1 MGIKNQTWLT
11 INFKEDTFDV
21 KLSNESNVIQD
32 IRSVD
37 SEINIAGML
46 DKKII
51 YAMQEIVDA
60 EMNHKQYMQD
70 KKFIKESIMQY
81 KELRQINVNQ
91 HIEKKN
97 GLSYLSWS
105 WAVDQLLQLDDGAT
119 WEYLEPKQFGESM
132 MVFCKV
138 TAFGK
143 SRTAQL
149 PVMDFR
155 NQAIPNP
162 NAYQVNT
169 AMQRCLAKAI
179 SLHGI
184 GLYIYAGE
192 DLPLVDQDVMTDH
205 PLKLI
210 AQEVT
215 NQIKLGN
222 TKSAHERCENLSQE
236 DKLGVWSLLNAKTKL
251 ALKKYL
257 EA

>member
-1 MGIKNQTWLT
+1 M
-11 INFKEDTFDV
+11 
-21 KLSNESNVIQD
+21 
-32 IRSVD
+32 R
-37 SEINIAGML
+37 
-46 DKKII
+46 
-51 YAMQEIVDA
+51 
-60 EMNHKQYMQD
+60 
-70 KKFIKESIMQY
+70 Y
-81 KELRQINVNQ
+81 KELRQINVSQ

-105 WAVDQLLQLDDGAT
+105 WALDQLLQLDDNAT
-119 WEYLEPKQFGESM
+119 WDYLEPKNFGESM

-155 NQAIPNP
+155 NQPIPNP

-192 DLPLVDQDVMTDH
+192 DLPIRDEDVVKDN
-205 PLKLI
+205 PLMLI
-210 AQEVT
+210 AKDVT
-215 NQIKLGN
+215 DQIKLGN
-222 TKSAHERCENLSQE
+222 IKSAHERCERLNQE
-236 DKLGVWSLLNAKTKL
+236 DKLSVWSLLNSKTKL
-251 ALKKYL
+251 ALKKYV

>member
-1 MGIKNQTWLT
+1 MKNSLHSWVTVKY
-11 INFKEDTFDV
+11 KEDTFDV
-21 KLSNESNVIQD
+21 HLLNDVDTIYE
-32 IRSVD
+32 IRPID
-37 SEINIAGML
+37 SEINIAPLMNM
-46 DKKII
+46 DAIKSIQQKVD
-51 YAMQEIVDA
+51 EI
-60 EMNHKQYMQD
+60 KGRQS
-70 KKFIKESIMQY
+70 IKEEIMQY
-81 KELRQINVNQ
+81 KELRQINVSQ

-105 WAVDQLLQLDDGAT
+105 WALDQLLQLDDSAT
-119 WEYLEPKQFGESM
+119 WEYLEPKKFGDSM

-192 DLPLVDQDVMTDH
+192 DLPITT
-205 PLKLI
+205 
-210 AQEVT
+210 E
-215 NQIKLGN
+215 
-222 TKSAHERCENLSQE
+222 
-236 DKLGVWSLLNAKTKL
+236 AKT
-251 ALKKYL
+251 
-257 EA
+257 

>member
-1 MGIKNQTWLT
+1 M
-11 INFKEDTFDV
+11 
-21 KLSNESNVIQD
+21 
-32 IRSVD
+32 
-37 SEINIAGML
+37 
-46 DKKII
+46 
-51 YAMQEIVDA
+51 
-60 EMNHKQYMQD
+60 H
-70 KKFIKESIMQY
+70 Y
-81 KELRQINVNQ
+81 KELRQINVSQ

-105 WAVDQLLQLDDGAT
+105 WALDQLLQLDNDAT
-119 WEYLEPKQFGESM
+119 WGYLEPKQFGESL

-155 NQAIPNP
+155 NRAILNP
-162 NAYQVNT
+162 NAYEVNT

-192 DLPLVDQDVMTDH
+192 DLPIKDQDLVTDN
-205 PLKLI
+205 PLMLI
-210 AQEVT
+210 AEEVMD
-215 NQIKLGN
+215 QIKEGDI
-222 TKSAHERCENLSQE
+222 KSAHERCERLNKE

>member
-1 MGIKNQTWLT
+1 
-11 INFKEDTFDV
+11 
-21 KLSNESNVIQD
+21 
-32 IRSVD
+32 
-37 SEINIAGML
+37 
-46 DKKII
+46 
-51 YAMQEIVDA
+51 
-60 EMNHKQYMQD
+60 
-70 KKFIKESIMQY
+70 MQY
-81 KELRQINVNQ
+81 KELRQINVSQ

-105 WAVDQLLQLDDGAT
+105 WALDQLLMLDNDAI
-119 WEYLEPKQFGESM
+119 WEYLEPKQFGESL

-155 NQAIPNP
+155 NRAILNP
-162 NAYQVNT
+162 NAYEVNT

-192 DLPLVDQDVMTDH
+192 DLPIVDQDIVSD
-205 PLKLI
+205 PLMLI
-210 AQEVT
+210 AEEVT

-222 TKSAHERCENLSQE
+222 IQSAHERCEGLNQK
-236 DKLGVWSLLNAKTKL
+236 DKLGVWSLFNAETKL
-251 ALKKYL
+251 ALKKYS
-257 EA
+257 EV

>member
-1 MGIKNQTWLT
+1 MK
-11 INFKEDTFDV
+11 
-21 KLSNESNVIQD
+21 
-32 IRSVD
+32 
-37 SEINIAGML
+37 
-46 DKKII
+46 
-51 YAMQEIVDA
+51 
-60 EMNHKQYMQD
+60 
-70 KKFIKESIMQY
+70 Y
-81 KELRQINVNQ
+81 KELRQINVSQ

-105 WAVDQLLQLDDGAT
+105 WALDQLLQLDNEAS
-119 WEYLEPKQFGESM
+119 WEYLEPKKFGESL

-155 NQAIPNP
+155 NRAILNP
-162 NAYQVNT
+162 NAYEVNT

-192 DLPLVDQDVMTDH
+192 DLPHTEKETTKDIS
-205 PLKLI
+205 LKLI

-215 NQIKLGN
+215 DQIKLGDI
-222 TKSAHERCENLSQE
+222 KLAHEKCEQLNHE
-236 DKLGVWSLLNAKTKL
+236 DRLRIWSLFNSETKL

-257 EA
+257 KT

>member
-1 MGIKNQTWLT
+1 MKNSPRTWVT
-11 INFKEDTFDV
+11 VKYNEDAFDV
-21 KLSNESNVIQD
+21 HLSND
-32 IRSVD
+32 IDAISEIRPID
-37 SEINIAGML
+37 SEINIAPLMNM
-46 DKKII
+46 DTIKSIQQKVD
-51 YAMQEIVDA
+51 EI
-60 EMNHKQYMQD
+60 KSRQS
-70 KKFIKESIMQY
+70 IKEEIMQY
-81 KELRQINVNQ
+81 KDLRQINVSQ

-105 WAVDQLLQLDDGAT
+105 WALDQLLQLDDSAT
-119 WEYLEPKQFGESM
+119 WEYLEPKRFGESM

-184 GLYIYAGE
+184 GLYIYSGE
-192 DLPLVDQDVMTDH
+192 DLPIPT
-205 PLKLI
+205 
-210 AQEVT
+210 
-215 NQIKLGN
+215 
-222 TKSAHERCENLSQE
+222 
-236 DKLGVWSLLNAKTKL
+236 
-251 ALKKYL
+251 
-257 EA
+257 EATT

>member
-1 MGIKNQTWLT
+1 MKNLPHTWVT
-11 INFKEDTFDV
+11 VKYKDDAFDV
-21 KLSNESNVIQD
+21 HLSNGVSSISE
-32 IRSVD
+32 IRPID
-37 SEINIAGML
+37 SEINIAPML
-46 DKKII
+46 NNNVMKSIQEKVAEINNVKYLKKDV
-51 YAMQEIVDA
+51 M
-60 EMNHKQYMQD
+60 H
-70 KKFIKESIMQY
+70 Y
-81 KELRQINVNQ
+81 KDLRQINVSQ

-105 WAVDQLLQLDDGAT
+105 WALDQLLQLDDSAT
-119 WEYLEPKQFGESM
+119 WEYLEPKRFGESM

-192 DLPLVDQDVMTDH
+192 DLPTLN
-205 PLKLI
+205 
-210 AQEVT
+210 E
-215 NQIKLGN
+215 NS
-222 TKSAHERCENLSQE
+222 TKADKLSQ
-236 DKLGVWSLLNAKTKL
+236 T
-251 ALKKYL
+251 
-257 EA
+257 

>member
-1 MGIKNQTWLT
+1 MKNSPYTWVTIKYQDKL
-11 INFKEDTFDV
+11 FDLRLSDKE
-21 KLSNESNVIQD
+21 VIEE
-32 IRSVD
+32 IRTVD
-37 SEINIAGML
+37 SEINIAPML
-46 DKKII
+46 NEKII
-51 YAMQEIVDA
+51 HSMQLMATKTNDT
-60 EMNHKQYMQD
+60 HLK
-70 KKFIKESIMQY
+70 IKECTMQY
-81 KELRQINVNQ
+81 KELRQINVSQ

-105 WAVDQLLQLDDGAT
+105 WALDQLLQLDDGAT
-119 WEYLEPKQFGESM
+119 WEYLEPKRFGESM

-192 DLPLVDQDVMTDH
+192 DLPITT
-205 PLKLI
+205 
-210 AQEVT
+210 EVV
-215 NQIKLGN
+215 
-222 TKSAHERCENLSQE
+222 A
-236 DKLGVWSLLNAKTKL
+236 
-251 ALKKYL
+251 
-257 EA
+257 

>member
-1 MGIKNQTWLT
+1 MESMSYSWITVKYQDRL
-11 INFKEDTFDV
+11 FDV
-21 KLSNESNVIQD
+21 RLSNSKAIEE
-32 IRSVD
+32 IRTVD
-37 SEINIAGML
+37 SEINIAPIL
-46 DKKII
+46 HEKTILSI
-51 YAMQEIVDA
+51 QSIAY
-60 EMNHKQYMQD
+60 KQ
-70 KKFIKESIMQY
+70 KFNLEELAMQY
-81 KELRQINVNQ
+81 KDLRQINVSQ

-105 WAVDQLLQLDDGAT
+105 WALDQLLQLDDGAT
-119 WEYLEPKQFGESM
+119 WEYLEPKRFGESM

-192 DLPLVDQDVMTDH
+192 DLPVTT
-205 PLKLI
+205 
-210 AQEVT
+210 EVV
-215 NQIKLGN
+215 
-222 TKSAHERCENLSQE
+222 A
-236 DKLGVWSLLNAKTKL
+236 
-251 ALKKYL
+251 
-257 EA
+257 

>member
-1 MGIKNQTWLT
+1 MIKNLPYTWVT
-11 INFKEDTFDV
+11 IKYQDKLFDLRLSDKE
-21 KLSNESNVIQD
+21 VIEE
-32 IRSVD
+32 IRTVD
-37 SEINIAGML
+37 SEINIAPIL
-46 DKKII
+46 NEKII
-51 YAMQEIVDA
+51 HSMQLIA
-60 EMNHKQYMQD
+60 AKTNHTQLKT
-70 KKFIKESIMQY
+70 KECTMQY
-81 KELRQINVNQ
+81 KDLRQINVSQ

-105 WAVDQLLQLDDGAT
+105 WALDQLLQLDDCAT
-119 WEYLEPKQFGESM
+119 WEYLEPKRFGESM

-192 DLPLVDQDVMTDH
+192 DLPITT
-205 PLKLI
+205 
-210 AQEVT
+210 EVV
-215 NQIKLGN
+215 
-222 TKSAHERCENLSQE
+222 A
-236 DKLGVWSLLNAKTKL
+236 
-251 ALKKYL
+251 
-257 EA
+257 

>member
-1 MGIKNQTWLT
+1 MKNSPRTWVT
-11 INFKEDTFDV
+11 VKYNEDAFDV
-21 KLSNESNVIQD
+21 HLSND
-32 IRSVD
+32 IDAISEIRPID
-37 SEINIAGML
+37 SEINIAPLMNM
-46 DKKII
+46 DTIKSIQQKVD
-51 YAMQEIVDA
+51 EI
-60 EMNHKQYMQD
+60 KSRQS
-70 KKFIKESIMQY
+70 IKEEIMHY
-81 KELRQINVNQ
+81 KDLRQINVSQ

-105 WAVDQLLQLDDGAT
+105 WALDQLLQLDDSAT
-119 WEYLEPKQFGESM
+119 WEYLEPKRFGDSM

-192 DLPLVDQDVMTDH
+192 DLPIPT
-205 PLKLI
+205 
-210 AQEVT
+210 
-215 NQIKLGN
+215 
-222 TKSAHERCENLSQE
+222 
-236 DKLGVWSLLNAKTKL
+236 
-251 ALKKYL
+251 
-257 EA
+257 EATT

>member
-1 MGIKNQTWLT
+1 MIKNLPYTWVT
-11 INFKEDTFDV
+11 IKYQDKLFDLRLRDKE
-21 KLSNESNVIQD
+21 VIEE
-32 IRSVD
+32 IRTVD
-37 SEINIAGML
+37 SEINIAPML
-46 DKKII
+46 NEKII
-51 YAMQEIVDA
+51 HSMQLMA
-60 EMNHKQYMQD
+60 AKTNHTHLK
-70 KKFIKESIMQY
+70 IKECTMQY
-81 KELRQINVNQ
+81 KELRQINVSQ

-105 WAVDQLLQLDDGAT
+105 WALDQLLQLDDGAT
-119 WEYLEPKQFGESM
+119 WEYLEPKRFGESM

-192 DLPLVDQDVMTDH
+192 DLPILNESSTPKIVTHEKDKAV
-205 PLKLI
+205 KN
-210 AQEVT
+210 EVST
-215 NQIKLGN
+215 
-222 TKSAHERCENLSQE
+222 
-236 DKLGVWSLLNAKTKL
+236 
-251 ALKKYL
+251 Y
-257 EA
+257 

>member
-1 MGIKNQTWLT
+1 MKNLPHTWVT
-11 INFKEDTFDV
+11 VKYKDDAFDV
-21 KLSNESNVIQD
+21 HLSNGVISISE
-32 IRSVD
+32 IRPID
-37 SEINIAGML
+37 SEINIAPML
-46 DKKII
+46 NSNVMKSI
-51 YAMQEIVDA
+51 
-60 EMNHKQYMQD
+60 QD
-70 KKFIKESIMQY
+70 KIDEINNAKYLKEDVMHY
-81 KELRQINVNQ
+81 KDLRQINVSQ

-105 WAVDQLLQLDDGAT
+105 WALDQLLQLDDSAT
-119 WEYLEPKQFGESM
+119 WEYLEPKRFEESM

-192 DLPLVDQDVMTDH
+192 DLPTLN
-205 PLKLI
+205 
-210 AQEVT
+210 E
-215 NQIKLGN
+215 NS
-222 TKSAHERCENLSQE
+222 TKADKLSQ
-236 DKLGVWSLLNAKTKL
+236 T
-251 ALKKYL
+251 
-257 EA
+257 